1 MLHEKWLCKVCL
13 NSEVLCAL
21 FAPDLFAYLML
32 PFRIGNVS
40 KVPQIA
46 VLIGSTIKLMQF
58 LLPIGHRR
66 LKTLTTILLLLLLLL
81 LILHFNDKRVFEDEE
96 L

>member
-1 MLHEKWLCKVCL
+1 MCKVCL

-40 KVPQIA
+40 KVPEIA

-58 LLPIGHRR
+58 LLPIGDRR
-66 LKTLTTILLLLLLLL
+66 LKTLTTIN
-81 LILHFNDKRVFEDEE
+81 IIIIIVVVVVNITFQ
-96 L
+96 

>member
-32 PFRIGNVS
+32 PFRIS
-40 KVPQIA
+40 KVPEIA
-46 VLIGSTIKLMQF
+46 VLIGPTIKLMQF
-58 LLPIGHRR
+58 LLSIGHRR
-66 LKTLTTILLLLLLLL
+66 LKTLTTIN
-81 LILHFNDKRVFEDEE
+81 IIIIIVVVVVNIIFQ
-96 L
+96 

>member
-32 PFRIGNVS
+32 PFRTGNVS

-66 LKTLTTILLLLLLLL
+66 LKTLTTIN
-81 LILHFNDKRVFEDEE
+81 IIIIIVVVVVNIIFQ
-96 L
+96 

>member
-1 MLHEKWLCKVCL
+1 MNCQ
-13 NSEVLCAL
+13 VLCAL

-40 KVPQIA
+40 KVPEIA
-46 VLIGSTIKLMQF
+46 VLIGPTIKLMQF

-66 LKTLTTILLLLLLLL
+66 LKALTTIN
-81 LILHFNDKRVFEDEE
+81 IFIIIVVVVVNIIFQ
-96 L
+96 

>member
-21 FAPDLFAYLML
+21 FEPDLCAHLML

-40 KVPQIA
+40 KVPEIA
-46 VLIGSTIKLMQF
+46 VLIGQTINAIL
-58 LLPIGHRR
+58 ITHRR
-66 LKTLTTILLLLLLLL
+66 LKTLTTVIN
-81 LILHFNDKRVFEDEE
+81 IIIIVVVVVNITFQ
-96 L
+96 

>member
-21 FAPDLFAYLML
+21 FAPDRFAYLML

-40 KVPQIA
+40 KVPEIA
-46 VLIGSTIKLMQF
+46 VLIGPTIKLMQF

-66 LKTLTTILLLLLLLL
+66 LKTLTTIN
-81 LILHFNDKRVFEDEE
+81 IIIIIVVVVVNIIFQ
-96 L
+96 